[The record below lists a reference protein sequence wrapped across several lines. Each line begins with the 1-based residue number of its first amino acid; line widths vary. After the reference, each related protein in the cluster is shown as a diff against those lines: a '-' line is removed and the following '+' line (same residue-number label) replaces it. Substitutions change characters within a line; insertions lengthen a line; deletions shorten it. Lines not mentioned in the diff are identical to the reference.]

1 MARPPKPAAPN
12 NDHLIDNDAFD
23 QAVTDANE
31 MAVIDQELQANAL
44 AIAEQLGYTNGVISV
59 DRIEDEI
66 KLYQRRTAECVL
78 ELGKRL
84 LILKELTPFGEFEQ
98 RIELLGF
105 HVRSAQRFM
114 TAALKFSKSDNLSLL
129 SQKIDSQSKLLE
141 LVTLDDSDLEQ
152 LANGESIRG
161 IKLDDIETMTA
172 SQLKAAL
179 KESRE
184 NEVAK
189 GKILSDKNTLIDN
202 LNTKLLQTERRVQTL
217 PPDEIAQKLQAE
229 LMGFAFEAEHVIAN
243 KLGPGIQELLLHSDT
258 YGGDCTRYIH
268 GLLREVELKCAM
280 LRELYPQIDSP
291 DQVID
296 LEDDSLTSQFA
307 VNVNQA
313 QPGEPSAADLLNS

>member
-1 MARPPKPAAPN
+1 MARPPKLAAPN

-31 MAVIDQELQANAL
+31 MAVIDHQL
-44 AIAEQLGYTNGVISV
+44 AINAQEVADQLGYTGMLTIGALG
-59 DRIEDEI
+59 DEI
-66 KLYQRRTAECVL
+66 RFYTRRTAECVL

-84 LILKELTPFGEFEQ
+84 IIVKELTPHGEFTRCVESY
-98 RIELLGF
+98 GF
-105 HVRSAQRFM
+105 SQSAAKRFM
-114 TAALKFSKSDNLSLL
+114 QAALKFSRTTNLGVLTE
-129 SQKIDSQSKLLE
+129 KIDSQAKLLE
-141 LVTLDDSDLEQ
+141 LVTMDDEELEQ
-152 LANGESIRG
+152 LANGESVRG
-161 IKLDDIETMTA
+161 LLLEDIETMTA

-217 PPDEIAQKLQAE
+217 PPDEIAQKLRAE

-243 KLGPGIQELLLHSDT
+243 KLGPGIQELLLHTDT

-296 LEDDSLTSQFA
+296 LEDDSLTSHIA